1 MKKHLKTNYTKAI
14 VIVHGASERQIVA
27 NILSKLHLNIKVHSR
42 DKGKTSILISC
53 LKNEFERTYFKS
65 KRKFAEKFGIQVEG
79 SEPINFKLFIVM
91 DNDNVDEK
99 SLKEYKNKK
108 MFKDHWLCDYIVP
121 ILNNPNLEEVLY
133 DVGLI
138 DNKYKGKDKMR
149 NYSSIFPISCNKLDV
164 DAVEAVEAFSKTLRK
179 TRKTNMYIFTEYCVS
194 LVKYTLVNI

>member
-1 MKKHLKTNYTKAI
+1 
-14 VIVHGASERQIVA
+14 
-27 NILSKLHLNIKVHSR
+27 
-42 DKGKTSILISC
+42 
-53 LKNEFERTYFKS
+53 
-65 KRKFAEKFGIQVEG
+65 
-79 SEPINFKLFIVM
+79 
-91 DNDNVDEK
+91 
-99 SLKEYKNKK
+99 

-194 LVKYTLVNI
+194 LVKDTLVNI